1 MLCRHTVPDWHRY
14 VRPTGA
20 ATPIFAGCRLLV
32 NAAEP
37 AEDPRTIACK
47 FWGRQRECPFYEG
60 AAATAAGQGV
70 EGAAA
75 AGSPPPPARP
85 SDGGGEIPLR
95 AADLRRVVPAA
106 ALARR
111 TWIARLL
118 ILLAALSLALLGWA
132 GWAGSLVDRTAPLA
146 IAAILLA
153 AATLLLSALWIG
165 SQA

>member
-14 VRPTGA
+14 VRPTGV

-32 NAAEP
+32 KEGEP
-37 AEDPRTIACK
+37 AEDPRTVACK
-47 FWGRQRECPFYEG
+47 FWGRQRDCPFFEG
-60 AAATAAGQGV
+60 AAPPATGHGV
-70 EGAAA
+70 EGVLA
-75 AGSPPPPARP
+75 AGPPPLAARP
-85 SDGGGEIPLR
+85 GDGGGEISVR
-95 AADLRRVVPAA
+95 AGDLRRTVSVA

-132 GWAGSLVDRTAPLA
+132 ARAGSLLDRTAPLA

-153 AATLLLSALWIG
+153 AATLVLSALWIG